1 MMPTDQSS
9 LSSHFYVS
17 DLVHMARRYWKVLFI
32 IPAVIAIAVLGYAAF
47 GTKYYEATASVY
59 MDPSFGHRI
68 QTESNGREPQMQE
81 DEEALFSMEETICS
95 GPMVL
100 RVLEKLNLAED
111 EDYLPKSILSRKK
124 GEEEVSDSR
133 LIDSVQD
140 RYRAELINA
149 TRILKVHARDTSPER
164 ASMIAKTFISEF
176 VVFLQEHRI
185 ESEKALKASLLEQSE
200 QVRERAIKAEQELNS
215 FRTQQP
221 DFLVEQDS
229 NIFIQQMQDV
239 GSELSSTNS
248 QLIKLKSLLDA
259 LDQIDPKENPMRIFT
274 LSKGEYAVDLDG
286 VIAQWASAQTHLEE
300 MKERYGPTH
309 GEYRAALNGFT
320 SIDESIRKH
329 AEEIKLSTGSKY
341 AQLTQQKETL
351 TQEMAELRERFN
363 SFKLAGAEFR
373 GLDGAVER
381 EWDAYDRIN
390 QRILNL
396 TDNAEVSPNLA
407 TPLGSPIVPFKSTK
421 KEMIS
426 AAAAGMVLSVG
437 WIVVVAAA
445 LVFRGLPFTSNRQ
458 VQDILGVPLVATLR
472 EGDEYA
478 SGSLASLPM
487 LTDSRR
493 IVYLTSPDARQGSP
507 HVCRMVA
514 NAFLDKDQ
522 EVTVF
527 RISDTPQEESHRNKM
542 AQFDIVDI
550 STSKTDFR
558 ELKRKIEQFLNDHPR
573 QNVLIDSTAISDLET
588 KLALSRIAD
597 SAVVIVSENG
607 ITRGQVEQWFHRLKS
622 EMKNVL
628 ALYQTQTFLPEEA
641 PLALPEV
648 TMADLVPQTA

>member
-1 MMPTDQSS
+1 MTQTDI
-9 LSSHFYVS
+9 
-17 DLVHMARRYWKVLFI
+17 ARRVYNHAWKL
-32 IPAVIAIAVLGYAAF
+32 
-47 GTKYYEATASVY
+47 
-59 MDPSFGHRI
+59 DPI
-68 QTESNGREPQMQE
+68 
-81 DEEALFSMEETICS
+81 
-95 GPMVL
+95 
-100 RVLEKLNLAED
+100 
-111 EDYLPKSILSRKK
+111 
-124 GEEEVSDSR
+124 
-133 LIDSVQD
+133 
-140 RYRAELINA
+140 
-149 TRILKVHARDTSPER
+149 
-164 ASMIAKTFISEF
+164 
-176 VVFLQEHRI
+176 
-185 ESEKALKASLLEQSE
+185 
-200 QVRERAIKAEQELNS
+200 VR
-215 FRTQQP
+215 
-221 DFLVEQDS
+221 
-229 NIFIQQMQDV
+229 
-239 GSELSSTNS
+239 
-248 QLIKLKSLLDA
+248 SLLDTDFYK
-259 LDQIDPKENPMRIFT
+259 LLMLQMIWGMYPD
-274 LSKGEYAVDLDG
+274 VDATFSLINRTKSVRLAD
-286 VIAQWASAQTHLEE
+286 E
-300 MKERYGPTH
+300 
-309 GEYRAALNGFT
+309 
-320 SIDESIRKH
+320 IDE
-329 AEEIKLSTGSKY
+329 G
-341 AQLTQQKETL
+341 
-351 TQEMAELRERFN
+351 ELRAN
-363 SFKLAGAEFR
+363 
-373 GLDGAVER
+373 LDHAR
-381 EWDAYDRIN
+381 SLR
-390 QRILNL
+390 
-396 TDNAEVSPNLA
+396 P
-407 TPLGSPIVPFKSTK
+407 TK